1 MAHYEWTAM
10 WFREGKWEA
19 VGTTGS
25 MGHALSEMAEWRAD
39 LPGAVLAIASRPV
52 PKWQILESSIRE
64 GLRGSHL
71 QEL

>member
-1 MAHYEWTAM
+1 M
-10 WFREGKWEA
+10 
-19 VGTTGS
+19 
-25 MGHALSEMAEWRAD
+25 SEMADWRAD